1 MADLTQPAPRQGT
14 ADSDICALLAEWLTG
29 WFDGTS
35 KPFATGG
42 TARTWPALTADRMA
56 FGQAAV
62 PSPLAGLFLTVLLLD
77 RGKPKVWPV
86 APPEGAPAEQRASTH
101 EKLYSV
107 QIFVRAS
114 VGSSHA
120 RWRTNEAALAEVGGL
135 LEGLLASH
143 AAREALEAKRVFVE
157 HEQKLPVPQ
166 EGQTGICLVACELR
180 ARVSVS

>member
-1 MADLTQPAPRQGT
+1 MADLTKPAPRQGT
-14 ADSDICALLAEWLTG
+14 ADADVCALLAEWLTG

-42 TARTWPALTADRMA
+42 TARAWPSLPLTRMA

-62 PSPLAGLFLTVLLLD
+62 PSPLAGVFLTVLLLD

-86 APPEGAPAEQRASTH
+86 AAPAGAPAEQRAATH

-107 QIFVRAS
+107 QMFVRAA
-114 VGSSHA
+114 VAPGDE
-120 RWRTNEAALAEVGGL
+120 RWPTNEAALAEVGGL
-135 LEGLLASH
+135 LEGLLASP
-143 AAREALEAKRVFVE
+143 AAREALEAKRVYVE

-166 EGQTGICLVACELR
+166 EGQTGLCLVACELR